1 MCATTTG
8 DIAIINLDGIVEIN
22 ESNNPGGEDYDD
34 KKSYFYW

>member
-8 DIAIINLDGIVEIN
+8 DIAIINLDGIVEFN

-34 KKSYFYW
+34 KNFYFYW